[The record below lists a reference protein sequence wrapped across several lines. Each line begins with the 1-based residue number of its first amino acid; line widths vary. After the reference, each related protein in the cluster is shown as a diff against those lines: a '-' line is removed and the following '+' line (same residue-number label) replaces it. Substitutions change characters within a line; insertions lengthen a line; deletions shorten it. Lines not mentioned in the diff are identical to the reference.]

1 MTDIN
6 YEIERLLQYG
16 IQKKLLDKMDLVYT
30 RNSIL
35 EVLEIDEFKGVEMK
49 NETLENPVEILENIL
64 DWAAENN
71 RLAENT
77 VTYRDLLDTRLMGC
91 LMPRPSEVVKEF
103 YKNLEKNG
111 VEYATENY
119 YAMSKASNYIRTE
132 RTAKNMHWY
141 SPTEYGDLEIT
152 VNLSKPEK
160 DPKVIAAA
168 KHMKSSSYPKCVLCK
183 ENEGYR
189 GRLNHPARQNHRI
202 IPLDLTGEEWFLQY
216 SPYVYYNEHS
226 IIFSEEHRPMKISKV
241 SFMRLLEFVEKFPH
255 YFIGSNAD
263 LPIVGGSILSHDHF
277 QGGNHEFAM
286 AKAPVE
292 KKVKFKK
299 YPNIEGGIVKWPM
312 SVIRLSSENSSE
324 LAELADEILHTWRNY
339 SDEEI
344 GIFADTG
351 DEPHNTVTPI
361 VRKRGEIF
369 ELDIV
374 LRNNRTSDEH
384 PLGIFHPHR
393 EVHNI
398 KKENIGLIE
407 VMGLAVL
414 PGRLKE
420 ELAILEEVLLKDN
433 YIEEIEKNK
442 KIKKHL
448 SWAKKIKEKYN
459 NLTLDS
465 VKKVLHEEV
474 GLVFSKVL
482 EDAGVYKRDGE
493 GQGAFMKFIKIFC

>member
-1 MTDIN
+1 MIDIN

-16 IQKKLLDKMDLVYT
+16 IQKKLLDKMDLIYI

-35 EVLEIDEFKGVEMK
+35 EVLEIEEFKGVEVR
-49 NETLENPVEILENIL
+49 NETLDDPVEILENIM
-64 DWAAENN
+64 DWADKNN
-71 RLAENT
+71 RLTENT
-77 VTYRDLLDTRLMGC
+77 VTYRDLLDARLMGC

-103 YKNLEKNG
+103 YENSEKKG
-111 VEYATENY
+111 IKYATENY

-160 DPKVIAAA
+160 DPKAIAAA
-168 KHMKSSSYPKCVLCK
+168 KHIKNSTYPSCVLCK

-189 GRLNHPARQNHRI
+189 GRVNHPARQNHRI
-202 IPLDLTGEEWFLQY
+202 IPLDLSGEEWFLQY

-226 IIFSEEHRPMKISKV
+226 IVFSSEHRPMKISKIT
-241 SFMRLLEFVEKFPH
+241 FMRLLEFVEKFPH

-286 AKAPVE
+286 AKAPIE
-292 KKVKFKK
+292 KKIKFQK
-299 YPNIEGGIVKWPM
+299 YPNVEGGIVKWPM
-312 SVIRLSSENSSE
+312 SVVRLSSENSSD
-324 LAELADEILHTWRNY
+324 LAELADEILCTWRNY
-339 SDEEI
+339 SDEEV
-344 GIFADTG
+344 GIFAETG
-351 DEPHNTVTPI
+351 GEPHNTVTPI
-361 VRKRGEIF
+361 VRRRGKIF
-369 ELDIV
+369 ELDMV

-384 PLGIFHPHR
+384 PLGIFHPHE

-433 YIEEIEKNK
+433 YIEEIENNK
-442 KIKKHL
+442 TIEKHL
-448 SWAKKIKEKYN
+448 NWAKEIKENYD
-459 NLTLDS
+459 NLTSDS

-474 GLVFSKVL
+474 GVAFSKVL
-482 EDAGVYKRDGE
+482 EDAGVYKRDEE
-493 GQGAFMKFIKIFC
+493 GQDAFMKFIKIFC